1 MKKKKILFQSDF
13 SLAKTGF
20 GRNAKALLE
29 YLYKTNKYEI
39 IHYCVGINY
48 SNPELE
54 RTPWKSVGCL
64 PDSQQE
70 LQELNR
76 DPHIARQAGYGAHFL
91 DKVIYENKPDVYLAV
106 QDIWGVDFAIGRKW
120 FNKINSVIWTTLDSL
135 PILPSAIDAAKKTKN
150 YWVWSN
156 FATKALHEKG
166 LNHVK
171 TLHGAIDDKF
181 FYKLLDSQKQS
192 LRQKFNIQDSF
203 VVGFVFRNQLRK
215 SVPNL
220 LEGYALFKK
229 QNPELKN
236 AKLLLH
242 THFGE
247 GWKIHKLAE
256 EYQIPKSDILTTYVC
271 KNCAQYQVKEFSG
284 QDIKCP
290 YCNDEKG
297 QVTTQPGIGVS
308 EAQLN
313 EIYNL
318 MNVYCH
324 PFTSGGQEIPIQEAK
339 LCELVTLVTNYSC
352 GEEMCEQEA
361 HSLALDYAKYREHET
376 EFIKASTSPNSI
388 AKQLSKVYELNK
400 KNNSILKQMGK
411 SARDWVLKNFS
422 ISVIGKKIEDFID
435 NSPEVEFSFSQEE
448 EQKNPF
454 AEINSSLPD
463 EEWVLSLYKSIL
475 KMSDITKEDEG
486 FKYWIQELSR
496 GASRQEIEKFFRT
509 EAMKKNQQNKTHNFE
524 DLLGREGKDKRILY
538 VMPESIG
545 DVFLSTALFKSLKE
559 SYPEHNLY
567 VATKPE
573 NFEILEGNPS
583 VFKILSY
590 SPVMDNLLWL
600 EGHGKHQGFFK
611 AAFLAHLGTQR
622 ILNYIHNGED
632 RSPIELNYNR

>member
-1 MKKKKILFQSDF
+1 MKKKKLIFQSDF
-13 SLAKTGF
+13 SIAKTGF

-29 YLYKTNKYEI
+29 YLHNTGKYEI

-91 DKVIYENKPDVYLAV
+91 DRVIYENRPDVYIAV

-120 FNKINSVIWTTLDSL
+120 FNKINSAIWTTLDSL
-135 PILPSAIDAAKKTKN
+135 PILPSAVEAARKTKN

-156 FATKALHEKG
+156 FATKALHTKG
-166 LNHVK
+166 LTHVK

-181 FYKLLDSQKQS
+181 FYKLIDFQKQT
-192 LRQKFNIQDSF
+192 LRQNFNIPKDAF
-203 VVGFVFRNQLRK
+203 VIGFVFRNQLRK

-220 LEGYALFKK
+220 LEGYSIFKNRHPEIKTTRLLF
-229 QNPELKN
+229 
-236 AKLLLH
+236 H

-256 EYQIPKSDILTTYVC
+256 EYGINKSEILTTYIC
-271 KNCAQYQVKEFSG
+271 KNCSQYQVKEFTA

-290 YCNDEKG
+290 FCNDEKG

-308 EAQLN
+308 ETQLN

-318 MNVYCH
+318 MDVYCH
-324 PFTSGGQEIPIQEAK
+324 PFTSGGQEVPIQEAK

-352 GEEMCEQEA
+352 GEEMCEPEA
-361 HSLALDYAKYREHET
+361 CSLALDYAEYREHDT
-376 EFIKASTSPNSI
+376 EFIKASTSPHSI
-388 AKQLSKVYELNK
+388 AKQLYKVYEMSQK
-400 KNNSILKQMGK
+400 SDKTLKQMGK
-411 SARDWVLKNFS
+411 NARQWVLDNFS
-422 ISVIGKKIEDFID
+422 VSIIGKKLEEFID
-435 NSPEVEFSFSQEE
+435 SAPEISFNFEQTEE
-448 EQKNPF
+448 EKNPF
-454 AEINSSLPD
+454 AEIDQSADNKN
-463 EEWVLSLYKSIL
+463 WILSLYRSIL
-475 KMSDITKEDEG
+475 KMKDINEEDSG
-486 FKYWIQELSR
+486 VKYWLGEMEK
-496 GASRQEIEKFFRT
+496 GANRQEIERFFRN
-509 EAMKKNQQNKTHNFE
+509 EAIKKNQQNKKINFE
-524 DLLGREGKDKRILY
+524 DFLSKNDDGKRILY

-545 DVFLSTALFKSLKE
+545 DVFLSTSLFKSLKN
-559 SYPEHNLY
+559 SYPECNLY

-573 NFEILEGNPS
+573 NTEILDANPH
-583 VFKILSY
+583 VFRVIPY
-590 SPVMDNLLWL
+590 SPMMDNLLWL
-600 EGHGKHQGFFK
+600 EGQGKHKGYFK

-632 RSPIELNYNR
+632 KIEVDLKYK